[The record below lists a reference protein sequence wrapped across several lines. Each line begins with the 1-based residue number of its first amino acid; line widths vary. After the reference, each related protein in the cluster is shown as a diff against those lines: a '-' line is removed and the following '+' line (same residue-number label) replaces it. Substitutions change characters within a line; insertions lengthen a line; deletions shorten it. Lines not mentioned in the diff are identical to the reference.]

1 MLYCN
6 VNLTLKE
13 KKLLS
18 VQNIYFGFLDK
29 IYIYKIYIHLFY
41 EEYIWKKIVNKYSI
55 YKHRKKYWTHECNNK
70 IKHEI
75 NNVRIFL
82 MLCN

>member
-13 KKLLS
+13 NKLLS
-18 VQNIYFGFLDK
+18 LQNIYFRFLDK

-41 EEYIWKKIVNKYSI
+41 EEYI
-55 YKHRKKYWTHECNNK
+55 
-70 IKHEI
+70 
-75 NNVRIFL
+75 
-82 MLCN
+82 